1 MVTSEVYDADP
12 RPFIF
17 HMMEQRNDSPL
28 LSHFSPRLI
37 RSNILLVCLASCL
50 ALRLSMPLVIPQ
62 AALGKPATTVPIPF
76 PLWYRLLLVLAVLR
90 LLEDAFFLLDLL
102 GMLVLNEE
110 VGRDVIFL

>member
-1 MVTSEVYDADP
+1 
-12 RPFIF
+12 
-17 HMMEQRNDSPL
+17 MEQRNDSPA
-28 LSHFSPRLI
+28 STHFSPRLI

-76 PLWYRLLLVLAVLR
+76 PLWYRLLLVLVVR

-102 GMLVLNEE
+102 GMLVLNE
-110 VGRDVIFL
+110 DDDCAAIFYSGT